1 MGSAGNQFHCAHPK
15 PFGVG
20 VKTKKT
26 KRQKYKKTKITKTK
40 FIHVI
45 HAILVIHVSS
55 GQLRIHAMFLVQ

>member
-20 VKTKKT
+20 VKTK
-26 KRQKYKKTKITKTK
+26 RQKYKKTKITKTK

-45 HAILVIHVSS
+45 HVIHVILVIS